1 MPCLSGRF
9 DPAIGPLV
17 NLAIAAGG
25 GVAAAATSA
34 PPGGPLQAFP
44 ALVDTGATVTCISPT
59 IVQALQLQARGK
71 RPMGSATH
79 QVVPVNVYLVDLIL
93 PFGPT
98 ALVLDNRQ
106 VMEFAPP
113 ANSAFQALLGR
124 DILCQGTFTLS
135 FDGHFTFCL

>member
-17 NLAIAAGG
+17 NLAIAAAGSVTA
-25 GVAAAATSA
+25 VASSA
-34 PPGGPLQAFP
+34 PPAGLQAFP
-44 ALVDTGATVTCISPT
+44 ALIDTGATITCISPT

-106 VMEFAPP
+106 VMEVAPP
-113 ANSAFQALLGR
+113 ANSAFQALVGR
-124 DILCQGTFTLS
+124 DILCQGAFTLS